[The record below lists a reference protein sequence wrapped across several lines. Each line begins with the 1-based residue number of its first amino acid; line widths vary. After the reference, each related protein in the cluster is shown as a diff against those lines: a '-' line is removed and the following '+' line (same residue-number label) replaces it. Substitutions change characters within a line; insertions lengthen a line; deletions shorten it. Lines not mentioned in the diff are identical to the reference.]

1 MLEPL
6 STTIEAIGK
15 YQLISGPPI
24 KIHVMHSKRHVNSP
38 IFRAESNG
46 SIFRN
51 QGSLQH
57 GPGGHVE
64 QLQGVVHD
72 DGG

>member
-1 MLEPL
+1 MC
-6 STTIEAIGK
+6 TIEAIGK

-24 KIHVMHSKRHVNSP
+24 RIHIMHSVRHVNSP

-51 QGSLQH
+51 QGSLLH